1 MQMPGMDCM
10 QATAVIRAQEAISGS
25 HIPIIELTA
34 RAIAGD
40 QARFLEGG
48 MDGDIAK
55 PISSRELFG
64 TIAEV
69 LSDCVNRNEW
79 KEKDHVAIA

>member
-1 MQMPGMDCM
+1 
-10 QATAVIRAQEAISGS
+10 
-25 HIPIIELTA
+25 
-34 RAIAGD
+34 
-40 QARFLEGG
+40 